1 MPDKHVLSYNY
12 SKSIA
17 FKLDNYKNAFENL
30 YVDDLSYKNVKCV

>member
-1 MPDKHVLSYNY
+1 MTDKHVLSYNY

-30 YVDDLSYKNVKCV
+30 YVDDLSYKNAKCV